1 MTIVQNEGERKMS
14 RTYRKMK
21 TERGDRMSR
30 QVVRK
35 NKRVWKDSRIQAIE
49 IREMSNERYFE
60 TV

>member
-1 MTIVQNEGERKMS
+1 MS
-14 RTYRKMK
+14 RTYRRMK
-21 TERGDRMSR
+21 SERVNRMPR
-30 QVVRK
+30 QEVRK